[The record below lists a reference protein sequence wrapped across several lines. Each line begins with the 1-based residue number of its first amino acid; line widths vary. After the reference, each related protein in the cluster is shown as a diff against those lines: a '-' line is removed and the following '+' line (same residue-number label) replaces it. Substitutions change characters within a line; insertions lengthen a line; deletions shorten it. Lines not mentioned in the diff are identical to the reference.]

1 MSWKRPPN
9 RNVQADIK
17 INEWNRENEPENVD
31 SEKHQLGERT
41 LYITVFDHK
50 ERTTR
55 VFTRDDEIDIFYSTK
70 SDAPLVDVGHYLL
83 EVEIDA
89 EIDPKG
95 DPVSSDGNNLE
106 SLRKHHRSILEHIQY
121 RLGAGDVTKP
131 YAIESNWTMKV
142 EDTISTIQRLKEENR
157 DEWRTIVEK
166 GKEEE
171 RNEENLLISDYFMH
185 SSIERER
192 RLLDEIHVKWIAHR
206 MEMIHEEMF
215 QGEMGVP
222 VEYRINKQA
231 VEKKPP
237 PATPATKSREE
248 MEELLYYEQYFMEL
262 LLLYEV
268 KQWEELFWNKF
279 KAFLDEIG
287 TGNDRVEEKER
298 LTREWRLNCWKR
310 LNPQMHAAEE
320 RLAEFNSDT
329 EGRRLPR
336 HFENLRNVWASS
348 ISQLFEGVA
357 SENPYSRPISL
368 SELRDEMGPADA
380 RKDIY
385 WDEVC
390 IRIEKEIE
398 DTEFRLK
405 RGSKL
410 RRFDQFW
417 DDETLF
423 NCRYSR
429 SKWLYLSPYRT
440 NAPLEVNLHALK
452 GNKNII
458 HVTFGRFD
466 SESDISQIQAAIS
479 NLRVTSISFDTP
491 PSLPPIHRE
500 LPFVNSINNDL
511 DHLVTFAKEIRPKLD
526 SSTYIF
532 TVAVGYDILPGTL
545 TGDAKVLISFVAP
558 TSRQS
563 LILRLKH
570 GGGGLRENVPLEFTL
585 GKTII
590 QLNPSSKSRLT
601 RTIDDII
608 LSSISG
614 PSESGHLLFEPETR
628 NDIVIQF
635 RRTVET
641 GNNGH
646 SLYDIEL
653 LDEAGLEYRPH
664 LSSLFI
670 QEL

>member
-1 MSWKRPPN
+1 
-9 RNVQADIK
+9 
-17 INEWNRENEPENVD
+17 
-31 SEKHQLGERT
+31 
-41 LYITVFDHK
+41 
-50 ERTTR
+50 
-55 VFTRDDEIDIFYSTK
+55 
-70 SDAPLVDVGHYLL
+70 
-83 EVEIDA
+83 
-89 EIDPKG
+89 
-95 DPVSSDGNNLE
+95 
-106 SLRKHHRSILEHIQY
+106 
-121 RLGAGDVTKP
+121 
-131 YAIESNWTMKV
+131 
-142 EDTISTIQRLKEENR
+142 
-157 DEWRTIVEK
+157 
-166 GKEEE
+166 
-171 RNEENLLISDYFMH
+171 
-185 SSIERER
+185 
-192 RLLDEIHVKWIAHR
+192 
-206 MEMIHEEMF
+206 
-215 QGEMGVP
+215 
-222 VEYRINKQA
+222 
-231 VEKKPP
+231 
-237 PATPATKSREE
+237 
-248 MEELLYYEQYFMEL
+248 
-262 LLLYEV
+262 
-268 KQWEELFWNKF
+268 
-279 KAFLDEIG
+279 
-287 TGNDRVEEKER
+287 
-298 LTREWRLNCWKR
+298 
-310 LNPQMHAAEE
+310 
-320 RLAEFNSDT
+320 
-329 EGRRLPR
+329 
-336 HFENLRNVWASS
+336 
-348 ISQLFEGVA
+348 
-357 SENPYSRPISL
+357 
-368 SELRDEMGPADA
+368 MGPADA

-440 NAPLEVNLHALK
+440 NAPLEVKLHALK

-500 LPFVNSINNDL
+500 LPFVNYINNDL
-511 DHLVTFAKEIRPKLD
+511 VTQNRPKLD
-526 SSTYIF
+526 SSSTYIF
-532 TVAVGYDILPGTL
+532 TVAVGYDILPDTL

-558 TSRQS
+558 TSGQS

-570 GGGGLRENVPLEFTL
+570 GGGGLRENIPLEFTL

-590 QLNPSSKSRLT
+590 QLNPSSKSHLT

-608 LSSISG
+608 LSSISR

-653 LDEAGLEYRPH
+653 LDEAGLEYRPP
-664 LSSLFI
+664 LSI